1 MDFHY
6 DIDFIFPNDEHPFD
20 SSSSNDEWELTLA
33 IAIEEL
39 NNEGASTSRRRSIQ
53 PRKFICVILCKVI
66 TSFSMIILL
75 KHQCILLMY
84 FEGGFK

>member
-39 NNEGASTSRRRSIQ
+39 NNEGASTLCCCSVQ
-53 PRKFICVILCKVI
+53 PRRFI
-66 TSFSMIILL
+66 
-75 KHQCILLMY
+75 
-84 FEGGFK
+84 

>member
-6 DIDFIFPNDEHPFD
+6 NIDFIFPNDEHPFD

-39 NNEGASTSRRRSIQ
+39 NNEGASTLCCCSVQ
-53 PRKFICVILCKVI
+53 PRRFI
-66 TSFSMIILL
+66 
-75 KHQCILLMY
+75 
-84 FEGGFK
+84 